1 MDFNTPEN
9 IAVCSKIVQEAS
21 ALLLYSHIPT
31 ALIALALGVFVLVK
45 NNSIVSRLL
54 FYITLS
60 FLAWCTIDLVVWF
73 SYDNSTL
80 LMFAWSLY
88 GLIFTSIFITSL
100 YFIYV
105 FFDGKDISFKL
116 KTILA
121 MLCLPVIFLTPTTK
135 NLVGYNN
142 TECIAKEGTMFTNYY
157 LFLGLFIAL
166 WIAILAISRYMKS
179 RKADERKQ
187 IFLVT
192 TGMELFLLNL
202 FLTIFGI
209 TYLLDVGYITNGNY
223 NLEQYGLFGMPI
235 FIGFLSY
242 IIVKFKSFNLKIIG
256 AQALVIFI
264 WFALFAVLFVRN
276 LEFTRY
282 IVLITLVLVGIL
294 GVILVRGVKKER
306 AQLEKIQELAK
317 DLEKANVRLKALDK
331 EKTELVSLASHQL
344 RAPMTAIKGYI
355 SMIFEGDYGEVP
367 KVMMDP
373 IKRIFTSTQSL
384 VQIVGDFL
392 DVSRIELGTMKFNFT
407 DFDLKC
413 LVSQIVEELKPNIE
427 ISKLEFKFESPDE
440 KFPLHGDETKLK
452 QVFNNLIDNSLKYT
466 KKGSVHVSLNKEGDR
481 YIFKVKDTGIGMQSE
496 LIPKLFDKFTR
507 ASNANEAN
515 VIGTGLG
522 LYVAKQMVEKHNG
535 KIWAESEGE
544 GKGSTFVV
552 EIPIVSK

>member
-1 MDFNTPEN
+1 
-9 IAVCSKIVQEAS
+9 
-21 ALLLYSHIPT
+21 
-31 ALIALALGVFVLVK
+31 
-45 NNSIVSRLL
+45 
-54 FYITLS
+54 
-60 FLAWCTIDLVVWF
+60 
-73 SYDNSTL
+73 
-80 LMFAWSLY
+80 
-88 GLIFTSIFITSL
+88 
-100 YFIYV
+100 
-105 FFDGKDISFKL
+105 
-116 KTILA
+116 
-121 MLCLPVIFLTPTTK
+121 
-135 NLVGYNN
+135 
-142 TECIAKEGTMFTNYY
+142 MFTNYY